1 LNFSTGIPGFR
12 FLFLYVWT
20 LLLSGDLYAQN
31 QPPSPP
37 SDTSKGQRIEILWSD
52 SLLVRNRGDQKIN
65 ELINNVILKQDSAY
79 MYCDSAILINEIDLY
94 AYGNVSIRQGDSL
107 TVFGD
112 SLIYNGRTRKAKLS
126 GREVGLANNEQQLF
140 TQRLDYDLG
149 TKIAT
154 YRTGATLVNEE
165 TQLSSRVGYYHAE
178 TDMAYFKDS
187 VEVTDED
194 FELRADTLVFSVEQK
209 TVFFAGPTLITTD
222 SARIYCEDGF
232 YDTENG
238 RAEFAQ
244 NAQYVKADQR
254 ATADLI
260 RYAEENGEYE
270 LEGNA
275 LVKDSTQLAIADFIR
290 YRETDESIYMRGNAR
305 YRDAEQDIEAEEI
318 TYDGKT
324 GRYATR
330 GRSRVSEEPQILLA
344 DQIDFFDDE
353 EGGYGEAVGRVVWRD
368 TSADLTIRS
377 DSAIYQRERDYLK
390 AMGGPLGRPELITV
404 SDGDSL
410 YLAADTLIGRPAD
423 TVSHDSLETDTSR
436 ILLAFRD
443 VRIFKS
449 DLQAISDSVTYHTKD
464 SIFAFYGNPILWS
477 DTSQFSA
484 DTIFMR
490 LRNQQIDRI
499 FLHGNVFIVNISDG
513 QFFNQ
518 IKGKYIEAVF
528 RNNELRRMDVSGNAE
543 TIYYVKD
550 DEGGYVGVNQTVSSE
565 IVLYFGAN
573 EVEQIKLFKQP
584 DSSMTPMQQADHSQL
599 RLPGFKWLTEQRPK
613 SRMDLFTGLLE

>member
-1 LNFSTGIPGFR
+1 M
-12 FLFLYVWT
+12 
-20 LLLSGDLYAQN
+20 LLTVNLHAQTK
-31 QPPSPP
+31 PAAPKR
-37 SDTSKGQRIEILWSD
+37 DTAKGQRIEILWSD

-112 SLIYNGRTRKAKLS
+112 SLIYDGRTRIAKLS
-126 GREVGLANNEQQLF
+126 GQEVGLANNEQQLF
-140 TQRLDYDLG
+140 TQRLDYDLN

-154 YRTGATLVNEE
+154 YRSGATLVNEE

-194 FELRADTLVFSVEQK
+194 FELRADTLVFSIERQ

-232 YDTENG
+232 YDTKNG
-238 RAEFAQ
+238 QAEFAQ

-254 ATADLI
+254 ATANLI
-260 RYAEENGEYE
+260 RYTEADGEYE
-270 LEGNA
+270 LEGDA

-305 YRDAEQDIEAEEI
+305 YRDADQDIEAGEI
-318 TYDGKT
+318 TYDGNT

-330 GRSRVSEEPQILLA
+330 GRSKVSEAPQILLA
-344 DQIDFFDDE
+344 DQIDFLESDD
-353 EGGYGEAVGRVVWRD
+353 GGYGEAVGRVVWRD

-377 DSAIYQRERDYLK
+377 DSAMYQRERDYLK

-404 SDGDSL
+404 SEGDSL
-410 YLAADTLIGRPAD
+410 YLAADTLIGQPVD
-423 TVSHDSLETDTSR
+423 TITSDSLETDTSR
-436 ILLAFRD
+436 ILLAYRD
-443 VRIFKS
+443 VRIYKS
-449 DLQAISDSVTYHTKD
+449 DLQAISDSVTYHMGD
-464 SIFAFYGNPILWS
+464 SLFAFYGNPVLWS

-484 DTIFMR
+484 DTIYMR
-490 LRNQQIDRI
+490 LRNEQIDRI
-499 FLHGNVFIVNISDG
+499 FLHGNAFIINISDG

-518 IKGKYIEAVF
+518 IKGKYIEAIF
-528 RNNELRRMDVSGNAE
+528 RDNELRRMDVSGNAE
-543 TIYYVKD
+543 TIYYAKD
-550 DEGGYVGVNQTVSSE
+550 DDGGYVGVNQTICSE
-565 IVLYFGAN
+565 MVLYFGAN
-573 EVEQIKLFKQP
+573 EVERIKLFKQP
-584 DSSMTPMQQADHSQL
+584 DSSITPMEQANHNTL
-599 RLPGFKWLTEQRPK
+599 RLNGFKWLTEERPR
-613 SRMDLFTGLLE
+613 SRLDLFTGLLE

>member
-1 LNFSTGIPGFR
+1 M
-12 FLFLYVWT
+12 LFLAT
-20 LLLSGDLYAQN
+20 SLHAQQTRPAN
-31 QPPSPP
+31 PRQ
-37 SDTSKGQRIEILWSD
+37 DTSGGQRIEILWSD
-52 SLLVRNRGDQKIN
+52 SLLVRDRGDQKIN

-126 GREVGLANNEQQLF
+126 GQEVGLANNEQQLF
-140 TQRLDYDLG
+140 TQRLDYDLN

-154 YRTGATLVNEE
+154 YRSGATLVNEE
-165 TQLSSRVGYYHAE
+165 TQLSSRVGYYHVE

-194 FELRADTLVFSVEQK
+194 FELRADTLVFSVERQ

-238 RAEFAQ
+238 QAEFAQ

-254 ATADLI
+254 ATANLI
-260 RYAEENGEYE
+260 RYREENGEYE
-270 LEGNA
+270 LEGDA

-290 YRETDESIYMRGNAR
+290 YREANESIYMRGNAR
-305 YRDAEQDIEAEEI
+305 YRDADQDIEADEI
-318 TYDGKT
+318 TYDGET

-330 GRSRVSEEPQILLA
+330 GRSRVSEDPQILQA
-344 DQIDFFDDE
+344 DQIDFLEGDD
-353 EGGYGEAVGRVVWRD
+353 GGYGEATGRVVWQD

-404 SDGDSL
+404 SEGDSL
-410 YLAADTLIGRPAD
+410 YLAADTLIGQPAD
-423 TVSHDSLETDTSR
+423 TLTSDSLETDTSR
-436 ILLAFRD
+436 ILLAYRD

-449 DLQAISDSVTYHTKD
+449 DLQAISDSVTYHTGD
-464 SIFAFYGNPILWS
+464 SLFAFYGNPVLWS

-484 DTIFMR
+484 DTIYMR
-490 LRNQQIDRI
+490 LRNEQIDRI
-499 FLHGNVFIVNISDG
+499 FLHGNAFIVNISDG

-518 IKGKYIEAVF
+518 IKGKYIEAIF
-528 RNNELRRMDVSGNAE
+528 RDNELRRMDVSGNAE
-543 TIYYVKD
+543 TIYYAKD
-550 DEGGYVGVNQTVSSE
+550 DDGGYVGVNKTICSE
-565 IVLYFGAN
+565 MVLYFGAN

-584 DSSMTPMQQADHSQL
+584 DSSITPMKQADHNTL
-599 RLPGFKWLTEQRPK
+599 RLDGFKWLTEERPK

>member
-1 LNFSTGIPGFR
+1 M
-12 FLFLYVWT
+12 
-20 LLLSGDLYAQN
+20 LLTANLHAQTK
-31 QPPSPP
+31 PAATKR
-37 SDTSKGQRIEILWSD
+37 DTSKGQRIEILWSD

-112 SLIYNGRTRKAKLS
+112 SLIYDGRTRIAKLS
-126 GREVGLANNEQQLF
+126 GQEVGLANNEQQLF
-140 TQRLDYDLG
+140 TQRLDYDLN

-154 YRTGATLVNEE
+154 YRSGATLVNEE

-194 FELRADTLVFSVEQK
+194 FELRADTLVFSIDRQ

-232 YDTENG
+232 YDTKNG
-238 RAEFAQ
+238 QAEFAQ

-254 ATADLI
+254 ATANLI
-260 RYAEENGEYE
+260 RYTEVDGEYE
-270 LEGNA
+270 LEGDA
-275 LVKDSTQLAIADFIR
+275 LVKDSIQLAIADFIR

-305 YRDAEQDIEAEEI
+305 YRDADQDIEAEEI

-330 GRSRVSEEPQILLA
+330 GRSKVSEDPQILLA
-344 DQIDFFDDE
+344 DQIDFLESD

-404 SDGDSL
+404 SEGDSL
-410 YLAADTLIGRPAD
+410 YLAADTLIGQPVD
-423 TVSHDSLETDTSR
+423 TITSDSLETDTSR
-436 ILLAFRD
+436 ILLAYRD
-443 VRIFKS
+443 VRIYKS
-449 DLQAISDSVTYHTKD
+449 DLQAISDSVTYHMGD
-464 SIFAFYGNPILWS
+464 SLFAFYGNPVLWS

-484 DTIFMR
+484 DTIYMR
-490 LRNQQIDRI
+490 LRNEQIDRI
-499 FLHGNVFIVNISDG
+499 FLHGNAFIINISDG

-518 IKGKYIEAVF
+518 IKGKYIEAIF
-528 RNNELRRMDVSGNAE
+528 RANELRRMDVSGNAE
-543 TIYYVKD
+543 TIYYAKD
-550 DEGGYVGVNQTVSSE
+550 DDGGYVGVNQTICSE
-565 IVLYFGAN
+565 MVLYFGAN
-573 EVEQIKLFKQP
+573 EVERIKLFKQP
-584 DSSMTPMQQADHSQL
+584 DSSITPMEQADHNTL
-599 RLPGFKWLTEQRPK
+599 RLNGFKWLTEERPR
-613 SRMDLFTGLLE
+613 SRLDLFTGLLE